1 MKNKL
6 KNITVIIISI
16 VVLSAMQSCFLFV
29 KNKTEIQNPK
39 EPVPLY
45 IGYTKATI
53 TNYTVDGCSW
63 MIKLEDSKMLEPVN
77 LKDEFKKEGLKV
89 WIQYKHYDNYSFCM
103 AGEMVTITAIEI
115 RELE

>member
-6 KNITVIIISI
+6 KNITLTIIGL
-16 VVLSAMQSCFLFV
+16 VLLATMQSCFLFV
-29 KNKTEIQNPK
+29 KKKIETLK
-39 EPVPLY
+39 EPVPLH

-53 TNYTVDGCSW
+53 INSTIDGCLW
-63 MIKLEDSKMLEPVN
+63 MIQLEDGKMLEPVN

-89 WIQYKHYDNYSFCM
+89 WIQYKHYENYSFCM
-103 AGEMVTITAIEI
+103 AGEMVTVTAMEI